1 MVKHKNK
8 ILKWLQFRT
17 FLLIGVGIL
26 LWIGFQWMQKS
37 FIAPSAVNDSQL
49 AAEVLA
55 EIGNIA
61 PFDLL
66 NIQAKAT
73 GGHVVLLGK
82 VRSKDEKEKILEITR
97 KIKDVKSVTAKLD
110 IDSSLRTP
118 EEVKE
123 DSLLVIKIKSAIA
136 VEEGLRVFQI
146 KVNSYKGIITLEG
159 EVPFKEHRTLAER
172 VAKRVNNVKQ
182 VINKINLKNN
192 NK

>member
-1 MVKHKNK
+1 MAKQNGK
-8 ILKWLQFRT
+8 IMKWFQFRT
-17 FLLIGVGIL
+17 FLLIGVGTL
-26 LWIGFQWMQKS
+26 LWIGFQWTQKS
-37 FIAPSAVNDSQL
+37 FIAPSSVNDSQL

-55 EIGNIA
+55 EIGSRA

-66 NIQAKAT
+66 NIHAKVT

-82 VRSKDEKEKILEITR
+82 VRSKDEEAKILEITR
-97 KIKDVKSVTAKLD
+97 KIKDVKYVNEKLE
-110 IDSSLRTP
+110 IDSRLRTP

-123 DSLLVIKIKSAIA
+123 DALLAIKIKSAIA

-146 KVNSYKGIITLEG
+146 KVNSYKGVITLEG

-172 VAKRVNNVKQ
+172 VAKRVSNVKQ
-182 VINKINLKNN
+182 VINKISLKNN